1 MYGSHVKQM
10 LAIPQSGLG
19 LDALLLNNQP
29 ENGRV
34 PLHQFHADLRSGSI
48 ETLEKMM
55 AELQR
60 MRALQASTLDIS

>member
-1 MYGSHVKQM
+1 MRS
-10 LAIPQSGLG
+10 AEESGWK
-19 LDALLLNNQP
+19 
-29 ENGRV
+29 
-34 PLHQFHADLRSGSI
+34 I